1 MSIICTNRNV
11 SKLLCLLLMLMIV
24 PLHLKAQD
32 ESPTPPVI
40 PSMIRKDANR
50 ILHPLALKRFYA
62 KLQSLEKGD
71 SVNVKILHIGD
82 SHIYADMMT
91 GMLRQLFQKR
101 FGVGASKQFYRYK
114 LAEFQDSLIE
124 SFIVPL
130 PSDSIVKKGLCYFM
144 AGANGAEYATYNQKP
159 EFFKETALLQPDL
172 VIISLGTNEA
182 FGYLDQNV
190 FENNIDAF
198 ISQIRWFNPTADIL
212 ITTPGDAL
220 KKKRYLNPAIGK
232 VCSILINYAAS
243 SNVAVWNL
251 NTIMGGVGS
260 MKKWYTAGLAQKDKI
275 HYNRDGYYL
284 QGFLL
289 YNALMNELDKPAT
302 EH

>member
-1 MSIICTNRNV
+1 MSIIYTNRNV
-11 SKLLCLLLMLMIV
+11 SNLLCLLMILMLV
-24 PLHLKAQD
+24 PLQLIAQ
-32 ESPTPPVI
+32 EENLTPPVI
-40 PSMIRKDANR
+40 PALIRQYANR
-50 ILHPLALKRFYA
+50 IQHPLALKRFYA

-82 SHIYADMMT
+82 SHINADLMT

-101 FGVGASKQFYRYK
+101 FGIGAAKQIYRYK
-114 LAEFQDSLIE
+114 LAEFQDSLVN

-130 PSDSIVKKGLCYFM
+130 PSDSILKKGLCYFM

-182 FGYLDQNV
+182 FGYLDQNI

-198 ISQIRWFNPTADIL
+198 ISQIRWYNPTADIL

-220 KKKRYLNPAIGK
+220 KKKRYLNPAIQK
-232 VCSILINYAAS
+232 VCSILINYAAG

-251 NTIMGGVGS
+251 HTIMGGVGS

-275 HYNRDGYYL
+275 HYTRDGYYL

>member
-1 MSIICTNRNV
+1 
-11 SKLLCLLLMLMIV
+11 
-24 PLHLKAQD
+24 
-32 ESPTPPVI
+32 
-40 PSMIRKDANR
+40 
-50 ILHPLALKRFYA
+50 
-62 KLQSLEKGD
+62 
-71 SVNVKILHIGD
+71 
-82 SHIYADMMT
+82 
-91 GMLRQLFQKR
+91 
-101 FGVGASKQFYRYK
+101 
-114 LAEFQDSLIE
+114 
-124 SFIVPL
+124 
-130 PSDSIVKKGLCYFM
+130 M

-172 VIISLGTNEA
+172 VVISMGTNEA
-182 FGYLDQNV
+182 FGFLDQNV

-198 ISQIRWFNPTADIL
+198 ISQIKWYNPTADIL
-212 ITTPGDAL
+212 ITTPGEAL
-220 KKKRYLNPAIGK
+220 RKKRYLNPNIEK

-251 NTIMGGVGS
+251 NTLMGGVGS

-302 EH
+302 ER

>member
-11 SKLLCLLLMLMIV
+11 SNLLCLLLMLMVI
-24 PLHLKAQD
+24 PLQLNAQD
-32 ESPTPPVI
+32 EYPTPPVI
-40 PSMIRKDANR
+40 PAMIRQDVNR
-50 ILHPLALKRFYA
+50 IQNPLALNRFFT
-62 KLQSLEKGD
+62 KLHSLEKGD
-71 SVNVKILHIGD
+71 SVNVRILHIGD
-82 SHIYADMMT
+82 SHIYADLMT

-101 FGVGASKQFYRYK
+101 FGIGSAKQFYRYK
-114 LAEFQDSLIE
+114 LAEFQDSLVT

-130 PSDSIVKKGLCYFM
+130 PSDSIRNKGVCYFM
-144 AGANGAEYATYNQKP
+144 AGANGAEYSTYNQKP

-172 VIISLGTNEA
+172 VVISMGTNEA
-182 FGYLDQNV
+182 FGYLDQNI

-198 ISQIRWFNPTADIL
+198 ISQIRWYNPTADIL

-220 KKKRYLNPAIGK
+220 KRKRYHNANIEK
-232 VCSILINYAAS
+232 VCSILINYAS
-243 SNVAVWNL
+243 GSNAAVWNL
-251 NTIMGGVGS
+251 NVVMGGKGS

-275 HYNRDGYYL
+275 HYNREGYYL

-289 YNALMNELDKPAT
+289 FNALMNELDKPAT